1 MNVKS
6 ILKKS
11 SLLYRIQIV
20 IKQLRDFLLPV
31 RGKNNRVSVQGRVI
45 GLKKI
50 IVGNDNH
57 VRITDSTLINCTIQ
71 IRGNGNRLI
80 FEEGCRIG
88 KGCTFCLE
96 GNNNTIVIGRNT
108 SMNVFCHLNASE
120 HNTKIHIGEDCMLS
134 HHIVIC
140 TSDAHPIYNQ
150 EGVRLNPAKDIE
162 LGQHV
167 WIARRSVIMKGAK
180 IGDGCVVGSHS
191 MVNKSFP
198 DNCLIVG
205 MPARIA
211 KENINWTKEDI
222 IK

>member
-1 MNVKS
+1 MDSKS
-6 ILKKS
+6 LVNKS
-11 SLLYRIQIV
+11 PLFYRVSLI
-20 IKQLRDFLLPV
+20 IKQLRDSLLPV
-31 RGKNNRVSVQGRVI
+31 RGKNNRLSIHGRII
-45 GLKKI
+45 GLKKT
-50 IVGNDNH
+50 IVGNDNF
-57 VRITDSTLINCTIQ
+57 VQIKDSTLIHCAIM

-108 SMNVFCHLNASE
+108 SMNVFCHLNTSE
-120 HNTKIHIGEDCMLS
+120 HNTKIHIGEDCMFS

-150 EGVRLNPAKDIE
+150 EGVRLNPAKDVE
-162 LGQHV
+162 LGQHI

-180 IGDGCVVGSHS
+180 IGDGCIVGSHT
-191 MVNKSFP
+191 MVNKTIP
-198 DNCLIVG
+198 NNCLVVG
-205 MPARIA
+205 MPAKIVR
-211 KENINWTKEDI
+211 ENVHWTKEDI

>member
-1 MNVKS
+1 MDTKGIVN
-6 ILKKS
+6 KS
-11 SLLYRIQIV
+11 SLLYRIGMIV
-20 IKQLRDFLLPV
+20 KQLRDSLLPV
-31 RGKNNRVSVQGRVI
+31 RGKNNRLSIKGRII
-45 GLKKI
+45 GLKKSI
-50 IVGNDNH
+50 NGNHN
-57 VRITDSTLINCTIQ
+57 VIQIKDSTLNNCEIR

-80 FEEGCRIG
+80 IEEGCRIG
-88 KGCTFCLE
+88 KGCSFLLE

-120 HNTKIHIGEDCMLS
+120 HNTTIHIGEDCMLS

-167 WIARRSVIMKGAK
+167 WVARRSVIMKGAK

-191 MVNKSFP
+191 MVNKAIP
-198 DNCLIVG
+198 QNCLVVG
-205 MPARIA
+205 MPARIV
-211 KENINWTKEDI
+211 KENIHWTKEAI
-222 IK
+222 F